1 VANAVQVMGVS
12 AITGN
17 VVLAAKTTVS
27 GSAAAEGRG
36 RSVLQRGRAGEADD
50 EQNRRKQR
58 AAKRCRIAHM
68 GILLLRPS

>member
-27 GSAAAEGRG
+27 GLAAAEGRG
-36 RSVLQRGRAGEADD
+36 EERSPARKGRRG
-50 EQNRRKQR
+50 
-58 AAKRCRIAHM
+58 
-68 GILLLRPS
+68 

>member
-36 RSVLQRGRAGEADD
+36 GAFSSAEGPERLMTSRTVESNVRRSGAGSPTWA
-50 EQNRRKQR
+50 
-58 AAKRCRIAHM
+58 
-68 GILLLRPS
+68 SYS